1 MTALSKVVVIKTTKA
16 MVTSST
22 LMKRLSRNLETPSGT
37 WYMWLVI
44 LSFIVLFG
52 VYALVRQIQEG
63 QIITGMRDNAV
74 WGIYTANFIFFMGLS
89 YAGALISTC
98 LHLLRIQW
106 AKPLLRMAEL
116 ITVSTLV
123 VGAPYI
129 LFCLGRLD
137 RIHYLFMY
145 GRIQSPITW
154 DVIAISTDLVF
165 CAAFLYF
172 THVRDFALL
181 RDMPDLKVANWRKKL
196 YKWLSL
202 NYQAKP
208 EQKKYLHQAHDIM
221 AAIIIPT
228 AVIAYSLLSWLFGMS
243 LKPGWHSTIFGPYFV
258 VTASYSGVAFLIIV
272 MWLYRKSRHLEDLIT
287 NKHFNYM
294 AFGLVILTMF
304 YGYFTFSEY
313 ITDWYNQTSQMSTLL
328 NKFLDLDQYGK
339 LQLFHVIATMVVP
352 LIILG
357 FPFFRTI
364 NSVTLVSVLIVIAL
378 WVKRY
383 LIVVPPLETPF
394 IPIQDTH
401 PDFVKYSASWV
412 EITVT
417 ISGIALVIL
426 IFMIAS
432 KIAPIIPVAEVEDKH
447 DASKPIIRFKTKG
460 A

>member
-1 MTALSKVVVIKTTKA
+1 
-16 MVTSST
+16 
-22 LMKRLSRNLETPSGT
+22 MKRLSRNLETPSGT
-37 WYMWLVI
+37 WYMWLVV
-44 LSFIVLFG
+44 LSIIVLFG

-74 WGIYTANFIFFMGLS
+74 WGLYTANFIFFMGLS

-116 ITVSTLV
+116 ITVSTLI

-154 DVIAISTDLVF
+154 DVIAISTDLLF

-172 THVRDFALL
+172 THIRDFAML
-181 RDMPDLKVANWRKKL
+181 RDMKDLKVAKWRKKL
-196 YKWLSL
+196 YKVLSL

-243 LKPGWHSTIFGPYFV
+243 LRPGWHSTIFGPYFV

-294 AFGLVILTMF
+294 A
-304 YGYFTFSEY
+304 S
-313 ITDWYNQTSQMSTLL
+313 DW
-328 NKFLDLDQYGK
+328 
-339 LQLFHVIATMVVP
+339 
-352 LIILG
+352 
-357 FPFFRTI
+357 
-364 NSVTLVSVLIVIAL
+364 
-378 WVKRY
+378 
-383 LIVVPPLETPF
+383 
-394 IPIQDTH
+394 
-401 PDFVKYSASWV
+401 
-412 EITVT
+412 
-417 ISGIALVIL
+417 
-426 IFMIAS
+426 
-432 KIAPIIPVAEVEDKH
+432 
-447 DASKPIIRFKTKG
+447 
-460 A
+460 

>member
-1 MTALSKVVVIKTTKA
+1 MEN
-16 MVTSST
+16 SSD
-22 LMKRLSRNLETPSGT
+22 LMKKLARNLETPSRQ
-37 WYMWLVI
+37 WYMWVII
-44 LSFIVLFG
+44 LSLIVLFG
-52 VYALVRQIQEG
+52 VYALIRQIQEG

-89 YAGALISTC
+89 YAGALVSC
-98 LHLLRIQW
+98 SFQLLRIQW

-116 ITVSTLV
+116 ITVSTLIG
-123 VGAPYI
+123 GAPYI

-137 RIHYLFMY
+137 RIHYLFMF

-172 THVRDFALL
+172 THIRDFAKL
-181 RDMPDLKVANWRKKL
+181 RDMEGLKVAKWRKKL
-196 YKWLSL
+196 YAILAL
-202 NYQAKP
+202 NYKGTP
-208 EQKKYLHQAHDIM
+208 LQKKYLHQAHDIM

-258 VTASYSGVAFLIIV
+258 VTAAYSGVALLIII
-272 MWLYRKSRHLEDLIT
+272 MWLYRKSRKLEEYIT

-294 AFGLVILTMF
+294 AFGLILLTMA

-313 ITDWYNQTSQMSTLL
+313 ITDWYNQTKQMSSLL
-328 NKFLDLDQYGK
+328 GKFTDMSQYGA
-339 LQLFHVIATMVVP
+339 LQLFHVLFTMFVP

-357 FPFFRTI
+357 LPWFRSI
-364 NSVTLVSVLIVIAL
+364 NSITLVSLFIVIAL

-394 IPIQDTH
+394 IPIQDVR
-401 PDFVKYSASWV
+401 PDYVQYSMSWV
-412 EITVT
+412 EITLTV
-417 ISGIALVIL
+417 SGLALIVL
-426 IFMIAS
+426 IFTIAS
-432 KIAPIIPVAEVEDKH
+432 KIAPIIPVAELEDVEDT
-447 DASKPIIRFKTKG
+447 AKPVIRFQTKG